1 MTKSVLV
8 YSTDASKSKCPV
20 CGQYDCRCEKTEDK
34 PLALTGQS
42 ARIRIDRAGRKGKS
56 VTIIEG
62 LRVNPS
68 HLAEIAKTI
77 KQKLGVGG
85 TAKEG
90 RIEIQGEQRDKVA
103 VVLRDM
109 GVKIKFSGG

>member
-8 YSTDASKSKCPV
+8 YSTARTSKCPV
-20 CGQYDCRCEKTEDK
+20 CDQYDCRCEKNEDK
-34 PLALTGQS
+34 PAQS

-62 LRVNPS
+62 LQVNPS

-103 VVLRDM
+103 TLLSEM
-109 GVKIKFSGG
+109 GVKIKFSAK